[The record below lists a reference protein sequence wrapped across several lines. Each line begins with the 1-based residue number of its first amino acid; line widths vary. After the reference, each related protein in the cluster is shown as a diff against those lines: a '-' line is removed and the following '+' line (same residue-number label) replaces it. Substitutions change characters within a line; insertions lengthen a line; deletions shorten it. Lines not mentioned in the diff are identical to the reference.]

1 MARITAATARLTG
14 IMVPDLSLLTLLLS
28 LATAAGQ
35 VDAATPAP
43 DSGAWFL
50 LIIIGIVVI
59 VIAAGVLVYLFRL
72 MRAFEENTVSLIGA
86 LKALTPMP
94 VVTLSDTI
102 PEGMDGSLEVRIAGF
117 SSSPLGQVTVIIA
130 PPPGLV
136 LENDHITL
144 PGLDTSETKIFRIG
158 HGPARKGRYPV
169 RITVLYRSKEQ
180 ERTMEF
186 TRTVFAGVPGGPEMT
201 D

>member
-1 MARITAATARLTG
+1 
-14 IMVPDLSLLTLLLS
+14 MVPDISLLILLLS
-28 LATAAGQ
+28 SATAAGQ
-35 VDAATPAP
+35 ADAATPAP
-43 DSGAWFL
+43 DSGAWLL

-59 VIAAGVLVYLFRL
+59 VISAGVLIYSYRL
-72 MRAFEENTVSLIGA
+72 VRAFEENTASLIGA

-102 PEGMDGSLEVRIAGF
+102 PDGMDGHLEVTIAGF

-130 PPPGLV
+130 PPPELA

-144 PGLDTSETKIFRIG
+144 PGLDTGETKIFRIG

-169 RITVLYRSKEQ
+169 RITVLYRFGEQ

-186 TRTVFAGVPGGPEMT
+186 SRTVFAGVPGGMET
-201 D
+201 ID